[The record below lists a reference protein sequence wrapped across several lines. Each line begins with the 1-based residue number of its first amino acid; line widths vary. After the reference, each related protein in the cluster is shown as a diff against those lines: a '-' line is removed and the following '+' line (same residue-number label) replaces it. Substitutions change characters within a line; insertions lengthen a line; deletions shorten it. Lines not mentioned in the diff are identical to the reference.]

1 MFFLSASHFDL
12 AFKSLTINV
21 VHIEMQQIETQKCDA
36 LRHHQQAKNA

>member
-1 MFFLSASHFDL
+1 MFFLSVSHFSFGL
-12 AFKSLTINV
+12 KSLIINV